1 MLIPLYHTDRVLA
14 VQPESLVGDTWATEV
29 VPRLPAT
36 LAAQARTLKA
46 FQRVRGV
53 ATPTDL
59 LRALLAYVLGALS
72 TRRLGA
78 WAVLIGL
85 ADISETAW
93 RKRLRASNAWLLWL
107 LGDLIAAPVPARGP
121 VVPGAR
127 QVRLIDATR
136 LRQPGGTGDDWR
148 VHFAYNFTVGRM
160 DEVVVTDQHTAER
173 LAHFTLRPGD
183 IAVVDNGYG
192 YRASVAEAVRQGADV
207 VLRITPATFPG
218 ETATGEAFDL
228 AAWLGQERAG
238 QHEWQGWCVQDTQR
252 YAVRVLA
259 ARLPPEA
266 AARARQRKYK
276 QTQKKYGRTPSATTL
291 ALADWVLV
299 ATTLA
304 ADWSLTDV
312 LRLYRAR
319 WQVELVFKRMKQLLR
334 FNQLRSTH
342 RTTVEATVRALLV
355 AWALQDGI
363 VAELR
368 ALLPTAQTG
377 VQPGTPPSAQTT
389 PPLVVST
396 WSLVGLGLETLRHQ
410 VQHRWSLARLRL
422 CLPRLRRFLCSRPR
436 RREHQETA
444 VRAWLAGRNP
454 AWELLEDHAA

>member
-1 MLIPLYHTDRVLA
+1 MLIPMHHTARGVA

-29 VPRLPAT
+29 VPRLPAA
-36 LAAQARTLKA
+36 LATQARVLNA

-53 ATPTDL
+53 ATPADL
-59 LRALLAYVLGALS
+59 LRAVLAYVLGALS

-107 LGDLIAAPVPARGP
+107 LGELIAAPGP
-121 VVPGAR
+121 PPRPGVPGSR
-127 QVRLIDATR
+127 PVRLIDATR
-136 LRQPGGTGDDWR
+136 LRHPGGTGDDWR
-148 VHFAYNFTVGRM
+148 VHFAYNFTVGRL

-173 LAHFTLRPGD
+173 LAHFTLQPGD

-192 YRASVAEAVRQGADV
+192 YRASVALAVRQDADV
-207 VLRITPATFPG
+207 VLRITPATFPV
-218 ETATGEAFDL
+218 ETADGEAFDL
-228 AAWLGQERAG
+228 AAWLRQGAAAQ
-238 QHEWQGWCVQDTQR
+238 QEWQGRCVHDAQHYT
-252 YAVRVLA
+252 VRVLA

-276 QTQKKYGRTPSATTL
+276 QAQKHGRTPSAATV
-291 ALADWVLV
+291 ALADWVVV

-304 ADWSLTDV
+304 ADWSLHDV

-334 FNQLRSTH
+334 FNQLRSTN

-368 ALLPTAQTG
+368 ALLGMTQTH
-377 VQPGTPPSAQTT
+377 

-454 AWELLEDHAA
+454 AWDLLEDNAA

>member
-1 MLIPLYHTDRVLA
+1 MVELRTDTFPQEKLMLIPMHHTDRGVA

-29 VPRLPAT
+29 VPRLPAA

-53 ATPTDL
+53 ATPADL
-59 LRALLAYVLGALS
+59 LRAVLASVLGALS

-107 LGDLIAAPVPARGP
+107 LGELIAAPGPSQGP
-121 VVPGAR
+121 VAPGSR

-148 VHFAYNFTVGRM
+148 IHFAYNFTVGRM

-173 LAHFTLRPGD
+173 LAHFTLRAGD

-192 YRASVAEAVRQGADV
+192 YRASVALAVRQDADV
-207 VLRITPATFPG
+207 VLRITPATFPV
-218 ETATGEAFDL
+218 ETAAGVSFDL
-228 AAWLGQERAG
+228 SEWLRQGHAAAQ
-238 QHEWQGWCVQDTQR
+238 EWQGEGVHDEQH

-266 AARARQRKYK
+266 AARARMRKYK
-276 QTQKKYGRTPSATTL
+276 QAQKHGRTPSAAAL

-299 ATTLA
+299 GPH
-304 ADWSLTDV
+304 V
-312 LRLYRAR
+312 GGRLVPDRR
-319 WQVELVFKRMKQLLR
+319 
-334 FNQLRSTH
+334 
-342 RTTVEATVRALLV
+342 
-355 AWALQDGI
+355 
-363 VAELR
+363 
-368 ALLPTAQTG
+368 PTALSGAVASGTG
-377 VQPGTPPSAQTT
+377 VQTDETAPAVQPTPEYAPHHGRSDGTGA
-389 PPLVVST
+389 
-396 WSLVGLGLETLRHQ
+396 
-410 VQHRWSLARLRL
+410 
-422 CLPRLRRFLCSRPR
+422 PR
-436 RREHQETA
+436 R
-444 VRAWLAGRNP
+444 LGFAGR
-454 AWELLEDHAA
+454 HRG

>member
-1 MLIPLYHTDRVLA
+1 
-14 VQPESLVGDTWATEV
+14 VGDTWATEV
-29 VPRLPAT
+29 VPRLPPA
-36 LAAQARTLKA
+36 LAVQARVLKA

-59 LRALLAYVLGALS
+59 LRAILAYVLGALS

-93 RKRLRASNAWLLWL
+93 RKRLRAANAWLLWL
-107 LGDLIAAPVPARGP
+107 LGELIAAPGVPMGP
-121 VVPGAR
+121 TRPGSR
-127 QVRLIDATR
+127 PVRLIDATR

-148 VHFAYNFTVGRM
+148 VHFAYNFTLGRL
-160 DEVVVTDQHTAER
+160 DEVVVTDQHTAEG
-173 LAHFTLRPGD
+173 LAHFTLRAGD

-192 YRASVAEAVRQGADV
+192 YRVSGALATRQRAAV
-207 VLRITPATFPG
+207 VLRITPATFPV
-218 ETATGEAFDL
+218 ETAAGEPFDL
-228 AAWLGQERAG
+228 SEWLRQGDAAQ
-238 QHEWQGWCVQDTQR
+238 QEWQGTCVYDAQR
-252 YAVRVLA
+252 STVRVLA

-266 AARARQRKYK
+266 AARARQRKYQQARK
-276 QTQKKYGRTPSATTL
+276 HGRTPMAATL
-291 ALADWVLV
+291 ALADWVVV

-304 ADWSLTDV
+304 ADWSLGDV

-334 FNQLRSTH
+334 FNQLRSTN
-342 RTTVEATVRALLV
+342 RTTVEATVRARLV

-368 ALLPTAQTG
+368 ALLPTVPRG
-377 VQPGTPPSAQTT
+377 GQPGTPPDASPAV
-389 PPLVVST
+389 PLVVST
-396 WSLVGLGLETLRHQ
+396 WSLVGLGLATLRHQ
-410 VQHRWSLARLRL
+410 VQHHWSLTRLRS

-436 RREHQETA
+436 RRAHQETA
-444 VRAWLAGRNP
+444 VRAWLAGRSP
-454 AWELLEDHAA
+454 AWEGLEDNAT

>member
-1 MLIPLYHTDRVLA
+1 MLIPMHHTDRVVA
-14 VQPESLVGDTWATEV
+14 VQPESLVGDTWTTEV
-29 VPRLPAT
+29 VPRLPAA
-36 LAAQARTLKA
+36 LAAQARVLKA

-53 ATPTDL
+53 ATPADL
-59 LRALLAYVLGALS
+59 LRAVLAYVLGALS

-107 LGDLIAAPVPARGP
+107 LGALLAAPGPPPGPA
-121 VVPGAR
+121 VSGAR
-127 QVRLIDATR
+127 RVRLVDATR

-148 VHFAYNFTVGRM
+148 VHFSYDFTAGRM
-160 DEVVVTDQHTAER
+160 DEVVVTDQHSAER
-173 LAHFTLRPGD
+173 LAHFTWQAGD
-183 IAVVDNGYG
+183 IAVADNGYG
-192 YRASVAEAVRQGADV
+192 YRSSVATAVRHDADV
-207 VLRITPATFPG
+207 VLRITPATFPV
-218 ETATGEAFDL
+218 ETDAGDAFDL
-228 AAWLGQERAG
+228 AAWLRESAAAQQEW
-238 QHEWQGWCVQDTQR
+238 HGWCVHDTQR

-276 QTQKKYGRTPSATTL
+276 QAQKKYGRTPSAATL
-291 ALADWVLV
+291 ALADWVIV

-304 ADWSLTDV
+304 ADWSLPDI

-342 RTTVEATVRALLV
+342 RTTVEATIRALLV

-368 ALLPTAQTG
+368 TLFPRACPG
-377 VQPGTPPSAQTT
+377 VPSGMQSDV
-389 PPLVVST
+389 PLVVST

-410 VQHRWSLARLRL
+410 VQHQWSLARLRT

-444 VRAWLAGRNP
+444 VRAWLAGRSP

>member
-1 MLIPLYHTDRVLA
+1 MLIPLHHTDRGGA
-14 VQPESLVGDTWATEV
+14 GQPSSLMGDTWATEV

-59 LRALLAYVLGALS
+59 LRAILAYVLGALS

-93 RKRLRASNAWLLWL
+93 RKRLRTSNTWLLWL
-107 LGDLIAAPVPARGP
+107 LGELIAAPAPSRGP
-121 VVPGAR
+121 VVPGSR

-192 YRASVAEAVRQGADV
+192 YRASVAAAVRQGADV
-207 VLRITPATFPG
+207 VLRITPAPCPV
-218 ETATGEAFDL
+218 ETATEEAFDL
-228 AAWLGQERAG
+228 PAWLGQGSAP
-238 QHEWQGWCVQDTQR
+238 QHEWQGWCVHDTQR

-266 AARARQRKYK
+266 AARARQRKY
-276 QTQKKYGRTPSATTL
+276 QQAQKHGRTPSATTG

-304 ADWSLTDV
+304 ADWSLPDV

-319 WQVELVFKRMKQLLR
+319 WQVELVFKRRKQLLR
-334 FNQLRSTH
+334 FNQLRSTN
-342 RTTVEATVRALLV
+342 RTTIEATVRALLV

-363 VAELR
+363 VAEIR
-368 ALLPTAQTG
+368 ALLPTALPDAPADTR
-377 VQPGTPPSAQTT
+377 P
-389 PPLVVST
+389 VVST
-396 WSLVGLGLETLRHQ
+396 WSLVGLGLETRRHQ
-410 VQHRWSLARLRL
+410 VQHWWSLARLPR
-422 CLPRLRRFLCSRPR
+422 CLPRLRRFLCGRPR

-444 VRAWLAGRNP
+444 VRAWLAERGPQWHR
-454 AWELLEDHAA
+454 LEDPAA

>member
-1 MLIPLYHTDRVLA
+1 MLVPLHHTDRV
-14 VQPESLVGDTWATEV
+14 VERQPESVVGDTWATEV
-29 VPRLPAT
+29 VPRLPAA

-53 ATPTDL
+53 ATPADR
-59 LRALLAYVLGALS
+59 LRAILAYVLGALS

-107 LGDLIAAPVPARGP
+107 LGTLIAAPGP
-121 VVPGAR
+121 PPGAAVLGSR
-127 QVRLIDATR
+127 RVRLIDATR
-136 LRQPGGTGDDWR
+136 LRHPGGTGDDWR
-148 VHFAYNFTVGRM
+148 VHFAYDFTAGRM
-160 DEVVVTDQHTAER
+160 DEVVVTDQHSAER
-173 LAHFTLRPGD
+173 LAHCTLQPGD
-183 IAVVDNGYG
+183 IAVADNGYG
-192 YRASVAEAVRQGADV
+192 YRSSVATAVRQGADV
-207 VLRITPATFPG
+207 VLRITPATFPV
-218 ETATGEAFDL
+218 ETAAGVPFDL
-228 AAWLGQERAG
+228 IAWLRQGNTAQ
-238 QHEWQGWCVQDTQR
+238 QEWQGWCVQDDQQ

-266 AARARQRKYK
+266 AAQARMRKYK
-276 QTQKKYGRTPSATTL
+276 QAQKHGRTPSAATL

-299 ATTLA
+299 VTTLA

-319 WQVELVFKRMKQLLR
+319 WQVELVCKRMKQLLR

-363 VAELR
+363 VAEMR
-368 ALLPTAQTG
+368 ALLPTARQDA
-377 VQPGTPPSAQTT
+377 PP
-389 PPLVVST
+389 VVST
-396 WSLVGLGLETLRHQ
+396 WSLVGLGLETLRQQ
-410 VQHRWSLARLRL
+410 VQHRWSLARLRT
-422 CLPRLRRFLCSRPR
+422 CLPHLRRFLCSRPR

-444 VRAWLAGRNP
+444 VRAWLEGRSP
-454 AWELLEDHAA
+454 TWLLIEENAA